1 MKWYRISLP
10 QEQVAEGVMQRYKD
24 DFYKAFKAA
33 NAPRMMALFQREGQD
48 GGLELFFTPDC
59 GEHAASLLAEWNVAH
74 CEPPQMAGLELL
86 VGFNEIT
93 YYLF

>member
-1 MKWYRISLP
+1 MNWYRITLS
-10 QEQVAEGVMQRYKD
+10 QKHVAEGVVQGYKD

-33 NAPRMMALFQREGQD
+33 NAPRMMALFQRECEG

-59 GEHAASLLAEWNVAH
+59 GEHAAALLAAWN
-74 CEPPQMAGLELL
+74 CTPCDPPAMAGLELI